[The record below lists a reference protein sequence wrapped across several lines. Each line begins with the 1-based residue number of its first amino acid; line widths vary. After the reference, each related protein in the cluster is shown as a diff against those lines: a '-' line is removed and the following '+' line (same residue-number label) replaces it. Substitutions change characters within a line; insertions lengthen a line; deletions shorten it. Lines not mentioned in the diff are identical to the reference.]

1 MHSGL
6 ENYSKN
12 DSYVLK
18 TKKIKGKYGFIVI
31 LVYEDGT
38 ERRQQHAGFSRKE
51 DADIYRDI
59 IIGQIRKRTYLVY
72 GSTRFD
78 EYMEHWLENEF
89 RVRAKKYSTYYSY
102 RNVINNHIIPVLG
115 NKMMRTINSADIIRL
130 YGSVNQYSSS
140 VAKQVKTIMNTFL
153 EYAQKNKAIEVNVAK
168 NVRIPKS
175 EKESGYHVRTIK
187 KDKTLSVEQV
197 KILIEGSKKSKI
209 YIMILFNVVMGLR
222 CSEIIGLKYSD
233 VDFINQKLTIRR
245 QLGRDINKND
255 SELDP
260 KTYTKQEISPKT
272 NSSTRTID
280 IPDIVFDAILNQR
293 KVYDACKKRRSKT
306 FQDDGYI
313 CCSSYG
319 RPRSKNYHFKEFKRL
334 LKELE
339 LPDVRWHDLRSTCAT
354 ILLMEGISPKA
365 IAKNMGHSEEIVT
378 IDHYIDQARVSAVKL
393 DALDS
398 FILEVVP
405 KIEEQNIVNDC
416 SDIEID
422 ISEFIPK

>member
-1 MHSGL
+1 M
-6 ENYSKN
+6 
-12 DSYVLK
+12 
-18 TKKIKGKYGFIVI
+18 
-31 LVYEDGT
+31 
-38 ERRQQHAGFSRKE
+38 
-51 DADIYRDI
+51 
-59 IIGQIRKRTYLVY
+59 
-72 GSTRFD
+72 
-78 EYMEHWLENEF
+78 
-89 RVRAKKYSTYYSY
+89 
-102 RNVINNHIIPVLG
+102 
-115 NKMMRTINSADIIRL
+115 
-130 YGSVNQYSSS
+130 
-140 VAKQVKTIMNTFL
+140 
-153 EYAQKNKAIEVNVAK
+153 
-168 NVRIPKS
+168 
-175 EKESGYHVRTIK
+175 
-187 KDKTLSVEQV
+187 

-209 YIMILFNVVMGLR
+209 YIMILFNAVMGLR

-255 SELDP
+255 SELVP

-272 NSSTRTID
+272 KSSARTID

-293 KVYDACKKRRSKT
+293 KVYEACKKRRSTT

-378 IDHYIDQARVSAVKL
+378 IDHYIDQARVSVVKL

-416 SDIEID
+416 SDIKID
-422 ISEFIPK
+422 ISEFVPK

>member
-1 MHSGL
+1 MHIGL
-6 ENYSKN
+6 EDYSKN

-18 TKKIKGKYGFIVI
+18 TKRIKGKYGFIVV

-38 ERRQQHAGFSRKE
+38 ERRQQYAGFSRKE

-72 GSTRFD
+72 GSTIFD
-78 EYMEHWLENEF
+78 EYMGHWLEHEF

-153 EYAQKNKAIEVNVAK
+153 EYAQKNKAIDVNVAK
-168 NVRIPKS
+168 NVRIPKC

-255 SELDP
+255 SELVP

-272 NSSTRTID
+272 KSSARTID

-293 KVYDACKKRRSKT
+293 KVYEACKKRRSTT

-416 SDIEID
+416 SDIKID
-422 ISEFIPK
+422 ISEFVPK

>member
-1 MHSGL
+1 M
-6 ENYSKN
+6 
-12 DSYVLK
+12 
-18 TKKIKGKYGFIVI
+18 
-31 LVYEDGT
+31 
-38 ERRQQHAGFSRKE
+38 
-51 DADIYRDI
+51 
-59 IIGQIRKRTYLVY
+59 
-72 GSTRFD
+72 
-78 EYMEHWLENEF
+78 
-89 RVRAKKYSTYYSY
+89 
-102 RNVINNHIIPVLG
+102 
-115 NKMMRTINSADIIRL
+115 
-130 YGSVNQYSSS
+130 
-140 VAKQVKTIMNTFL
+140 
-153 EYAQKNKAIEVNVAK
+153 
-168 NVRIPKS
+168 
-175 EKESGYHVRTIK
+175 
-187 KDKTLSVEQV
+187 

-209 YIMILFNVVMGLR
+209 YIMILFNTVMGLR

-255 SELDP
+255 SELVP

-272 NSSTRTID
+272 KSSARTID

-293 KVYDACKKRRSKT
+293 KVYEACKKRRSTT

-416 SDIEID
+416 SDIKID
-422 ISEFIPK
+422 ISEFVPK